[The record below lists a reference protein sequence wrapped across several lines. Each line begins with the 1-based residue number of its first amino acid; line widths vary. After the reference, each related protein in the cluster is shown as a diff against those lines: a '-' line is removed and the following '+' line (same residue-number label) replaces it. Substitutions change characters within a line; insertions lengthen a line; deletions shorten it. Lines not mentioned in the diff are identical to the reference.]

1 MINISG
7 FFEKAEN
14 LNPFIESNN
23 CIFICGISSEERCPR
38 GWNILKEK
46 GINVEKKIIFYF
58 NEVMSECQSNV
69 WGNTAEKHFDYLFD
83 IKSTDDKLFVNIYD
97 ETMGLDKFRKVF
109 ENYEELENKKIV
121 LDMSV
126 MVKPYIFILLKYL
139 ISIKK
144 IDEIY
149 IIYTEP
155 KSYHKTKLKMF
166 STSNSYFTK
175 GTINTGEIP
184 SYSGIKDLNKRK
196 ALIILLG
203 FEGERPL
210 EVSNAIDPDITIPV
224 NGFPAYRPEFKDGS
238 IILNDELLKE
248 PDVFN
253 NLRYAPANDPF
264 ETKNVLEEIFS
275 KYSNEYNISIAPLG
289 TKPMALGSCF
299 FALQH
304 SMCRVIYPYPL
315 QYNFKSSEGY
325 GNTWVYLTKN
335 LSE

>member
-7 FFEKAEN
+7 FFEKADN
-14 LNPFIESNN
+14 LDQFIKLDN
-23 CIFICGISSEERCPR
+23 CIFISGISSEERCPR
-38 GWNILKEK
+38 GWTILKEK

-58 NEVMSECQSNV
+58 NEVINESQNDIFNNE
-69 WGNTAEKHFDYLFD
+69 AEKIFDDLFD
-83 IKSTDDKLFVNIYD
+83 IKSTDSKLFVDIYD
-97 ETMGLDKFRKVF
+97 EMMGLEEFKQVF
-109 ENYEELENKKIV
+109 ENYEGAENKKIV

-144 IDEIY
+144 IKELY
-149 IIYTEP
+149 IMYTEP
-155 KSYHKTKLKMF
+155 KSYHKSKLEMF
-166 STSNSYFTK
+166 SASNNHFTK

-184 SYSGIKDLNKRK
+184 SYSGNQDLDKRK

-210 EVSNAIDPDITIPV
+210 EVLNAINPDITIPV

-238 IILNDELLKE
+238 LILNDELLKE

-253 NLRYAPANDPF
+253 NLMYAPANDPF
-264 ETKNVLEEIFS
+264 ETEKVLEEILS
-275 KYSNEYNISIAPLG
+275 KHTNEYNMSIAPLG

-299 FALQH
+299 FALEH
-304 SMCRVIYPYPL
+304 PICRIIYPYPL
-315 QYNFKSSEGY
+315 KYNFKYSKGY
-325 GNTWVYLTKN
+325 GTTWVYLTTI